1 MAQQQNRNNKKKF
14 KGKPQKNNRVSN
26 AVKREEV
33 KKITYSDTL
42 TVGQL
47 AELMHKKSSD
57 IIKFLFMMGNMS
69 TINTV
74 LSDEDIEI
82 ICLEFGIEVE
92 KEIVIE
98 EDNIEEQIESMHE
111 DESKMVSRPPI
122 ITIMGH
128 VDHGKTTLLDT
139 IRKNNVKSGEFGGI
153 TQHI

>member
-1 MAQQQNRNNKKKF
+1 
-14 KGKPQKNNRVSN
+14 
-26 AVKREEV
+26 
-33 KKITYSDTL
+33 
-42 TVGQL
+42 
-47 AELMHKKSSD
+47 MHKKSSD

-122 ITIMGH
+122 ITIS
-128 VDHGKTTLLDT
+128 
-139 IRKNNVKSGEFGGI
+139 II
-153 TQHI
+153 I

>member
-57 IIKFLFMMGNMS
+57 IIKFLFMMGFS
-69 TINTV
+69 KQQTT
-74 LSDEDIEI
+74 E
-82 ICLEFGIEVE
+82 
-92 KEIVIE
+92 
-98 EDNIEEQIESMHE
+98 EEQKKFSIL
-111 DESKMVSRPPI
+111 
-122 ITIMGH
+122 GLF
-128 VDHGKTTLLDT
+128 GK
-139 IRKNNVKSGEFGGI
+139 
-153 TQHI
+153 